1 MQRRSRA
8 RFGRVEGAAVGAGL
22 LLAALALGCGRKAPP
37 LPPQIIRPDAIRD
50 LAVQQVG
57 RRAILEWSYPSMTS
71 AGGPLPQLE
80 RIEVWRV
87 TLPLGQE
94 PPPPTTAR
102 DRQMRADVVSSQGER
117 IFELDPAA
125 LESATR
131 GRRLVVEDDLETW
144 FAATSPELGEAVVW
158 YAVRSVCCGGRE
170 SDLSNIA
177 RLLPRVPPEPPTDL
191 AAEAGPDGI
200 RLSWSVPDDAIAALV
215 ERSDDG
221 ARWTD
226 ISPQPVTAG
235 ELVDAT
241 AAQGTV
247 WRYRVRSVRTGSAGG
262 RVVGPPSE
270 PIEVDHPDRYP
281 PVPPDELVCLPEGR
295 LVRLRW
301 STVEDAAG
309 YRVVRT
315 TAGGQ
320 RTVLVELVGDASI
333 QDDDPPEGQL
343 VYTVEAVDA
352 AGNVSDPVSCAAV
365 AGAVP

>member
-1 MQRRSRA
+1 MQRRARA
-8 RFGRVEGAAVGAGL
+8 RSGRIGTAAVVTGL
-22 LLAALALGCGRKAPP
+22 CLAAVIVGCGRKAPP
-37 LPPQIIRPDAIRD
+37 LPPQIIRPDATRD
-50 LAVQQVG
+50 LSVQQVG

-71 AGGPLPQLE
+71 AGGPLPALE
-80 RIEVWRV
+80 LIEVWRV
-87 TLPLGQE
+87 TLPVGQE

-102 DRQMRADVVSSQGER
+102 DRQMRADVVNNQGER
-117 IFELDPAA
+117 IVELGPAA

-144 FAATSPELGEAVVW
+144 FAATSPELGDAVVW
-158 YAVRSVCCGGRE
+158 YAVRSVCCGGRA

-177 RLLPRVPPEPPTDL
+177 RLVPRVPPEPPTDL
-191 AAEAGPDGI
+191 TADAGPDGI
-200 RLSWSVPDDAIAALV
+200 RLTWTVPDDAVAALV

-221 ARWTD
+221 TTWTD
-226 ISPQPVTAG
+226 ISSQPVTDG
-235 ELVDAT
+235 ELIDTT

-281 PVPPDELVCLPEGR
+281 PVPPEELVCLPEGR

-301 STVEDAAG
+301 STVDDAAG

-320 RTVLVELVGDASI
+320 RAVLADLVREVSI
-333 QDDDPPEGQL
+333 QDDDPPDGQL

-352 AGNVSDPVSCAAV
+352 AGNVSDPVSCVAV
-365 AGAVP
+365 AGVAP

>member
-1 MQRRSRA
+1 MSRRPADRSR
-8 RFGRVEGAAVGAGL
+8 RCTILAVVAGL
-22 LLAALALGCGRKAPP
+22 ALSSAILGCGRKAPP
-37 LPPQIIRPDAIRD
+37 LPPQIIRPDATRD
-50 LAVQQVG
+50 LSVQQVG
-57 RRAILEWSYPSMTS
+57 RRAMLEWSYPSMTS
-71 AGGPLPQLE
+71 AGGPLPELE

-102 DRQMRADVVSSQGER
+102 DRQMRADVVKNQGER
-117 IFELDPAA
+117 IFELGPAA

-131 GRRLVVEDDLETW
+131 GRRLVIEDDLETW
-144 FAATSPELGEAVVW
+144 FAATSPELGDAVVW
-158 YAVRSVCCGGRE
+158 YAIRSVCCGGRE

-177 RLLPRVPPEPPTDL
+177 RLVPRVPPEPPADL

-200 RLSWSVPDDAIAALV
+200 RLTWTVPDDALAALV

-221 ARWTD
+221 TVWTD
-226 ISPQPVTAG
+226 ISPQPITDG

-247 WRYRVRSVRTGSAGG
+247 WRYRVRSVRTVSAGG
-262 RVVGPPSE
+262 RIVGPPSE

-281 PVPPDELVCLPEGR
+281 PQPPEELVCLPEGR

-315 TAGGQ
+315 TAAGE
-320 RTVLVELVGDASI
+320 RVVLADLVRGASL
-333 QDDDPPEGQL
+333 QDDDPPEGEL

-352 AGNVSDPVSCAAV
+352 AGNVSDAVSCAAV
-365 AGAVP
+365 AGTTP